1 MCINVYH
8 DIYIYLF
15 PVCESHDCCSAE
27 PLVGASAPTHHW
39 LQSCL
44 LPAISSPI
52 PGHSRNRAWHFTC
65 WLCVS
70 NFIIYA
76 MCPYDWQKLRRSD
89 QSSPFSG
96 LDGATKTG
104 PVTLMIFKRSPIS
117 LGAVHNSP
125 SKSPVLPLEVIVP
138 GWLGDRCQMAPPQLI
153 HHAKQRRKADRR
165 PSFSLSLSLSGFLCS
180 FLLVCLFLVTLNN
193 YIVVT
198 SVCPECMFPLIY
210 DKVCSTVRH
219 RRSCNSLTRAVKAHQ
234 AASCAHCWIYFP
246 CYYLMSP
253 LSTKK
258 C

>member
-1 MCINVYH
+1 MVRRHSWLLTLTAMCVM
-8 DIYIYLF
+8 IYISVYLF

-52 PGHSRNRAWHFTC
+52 CGQSRNRAWHFTC

-76 MCPYDWQKLRRSD
+76 LCLYNWQKMRHGD

-117 LGAVHNSP
+117 LGPVHNSP
-125 SKSPVLPLEVIVP
+125 SKFPVPP
-138 GWLGDRCQMAPPQLI
+138 GGNCAWLVGWQVSNG
-153 HHAKQRRKADRR
+153 
-165 PSFSLSLSLSGFLCS
+165 PS
-180 FLLVCLFLVTLNN
+180 
-193 YIVVT
+193 
-198 SVCPECMFPLIY
+198 
-210 DKVCSTVRH
+210 STDS
-219 RRSCNSLTRAVKAHQ
+219 SC
-234 AASCAHCWIYFP
+234 
-246 CYYLMSP
+246 
-253 LSTKK
+253 
-258 C
+258 